1 MSSSSSQ
8 ERHPAQGDMTRYRTG
23 LFDDENCVER
33 KSKTFCLASMVRQF
47 LESEEVRKGSASF
60 DDEDGHE
67 HKPKRYCSRLGQLY
81 LTPRLSFADSTLT
94 YSVLLILFS
103 IRVLRGFEYI
113 SYSLPASLAAGKSL
127 SDQVMFVGN
136 R

>member
-1 MSSSSSQ
+1 
-8 ERHPAQGDMTRYRTG
+8 
-23 LFDDENCVER
+23 
-33 KSKTFCLASMVRQF
+33 MVRQF